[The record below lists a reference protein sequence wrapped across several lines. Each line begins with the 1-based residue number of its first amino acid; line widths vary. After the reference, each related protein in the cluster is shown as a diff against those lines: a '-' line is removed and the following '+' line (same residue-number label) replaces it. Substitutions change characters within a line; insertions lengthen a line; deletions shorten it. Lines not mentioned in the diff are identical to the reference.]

1 MTSNERSNRRRFIEG
16 AVCAGLQIPP
26 RRLQFQWQYSWLYV
40 GFLDG
45 EGYNV
50 LSYQTLHRLVT
61 ALDALELK
69 TEGGQIVIYSDLTL
83 TIRFFDPF
91 DDIKNQYKQ
100 Q

>member
-26 RRLQFQWQYSWLYV
+26 RRLQFQWQYSWLHV
-40 GFLDG
+40 MFRGD
-45 EGYNV
+45 NNA
-50 LSYQTLHRLVT
+50 LSYNELHRMVT
-61 ALDALELK
+61 ALNALGLK
-69 TEGGQIVIYSDLTL
+69 TESGQIVIYSDLTF

-91 DDIKNQYKQ
+91 NEITNPNIKQ